1 LFAAKVYLS
10 KPVPNMGN
18 TPPTITEHLA
28 AFQRAWG
35 VDVDTSM
42 EMEEI
47 ITLTRVCGF
56 LFDKA
61 CRCGSN
67 HRCYLTERQVIFLL
81 AQGFQVPDVGHGG
94 WAGVGWAGVTD
105 TNSAGRLWAHTLQA
119 RETRRRKWWTSVERL
134 PDTVVKVPEWFSPD
148 DGTELGMQRLAK
160 DVYRVCQEG
169 KTPSAPPNTND

>member
-1 LFAAKVYLS
+1 
-10 KPVPNMGN
+10 MGN

-28 AFQRAWG
+28 AFQRVWG

-42 EMEEI
+42 ELEEI
-47 ITLTRVCGF
+47 ITLTRVWES
-56 LFDKA
+56 LYAKA
-61 CRCGSN
+61 CRCGS
-67 HRCYLTERQVIFLL
+67 HYCCDLTKGQITFLR
-81 AQGFQVPDVGHGG
+81 AQGFEIYDNIG
-94 WAGVGWAGVTD
+94 WADVTD

-134 PDTVVKVPEWFSPD
+134 PDQVVQVPEWFSPD
-148 DGTELGMQRLAK
+148 DGTELGMQRLAQ